1 MIFSMLWASEPELS
15 EPVWALIAKL
25 PKNESVIDSLKT
37 LQFIKSV
44 TPAAGA
50 ARDEAAI
57 TAAWNSL
64 LDPQA
69 IFKLLYCLQIMSS
82 QFMNVALPQRDD
94 ELYDEDMN
102 QEFNAAIEAYGVQRV
117 WKQEFIELGGF
128 THLLNCLE
136 QLNLHEIRS
145 SLELKAIR
153 TLISIIFKFVN
164 HFGEMQQL
172 QEQENR

>member
-1 MIFSMLWASEPELS
+1 MLWASEPELC

-25 PKNESVIDSLKT
+25 PRNESVIDSLKT
-37 LQFIKSV
+37 LEFIKSV

-57 TAAWNSL
+57 TTAWNSL

-102 QEFNAAIEAYGVQRV
+102 QEFNAAIEAYEVQRA
-117 WKQEFIELGGF
+117 WKQKFIGLGGF

>member
-82 QFMNVALPQRDD
+82 
-94 ELYDEDMN
+94 
-102 QEFNAAIEAYGVQRV
+102 
-117 WKQEFIELGGF
+117 
-128 THLLNCLE
+128 
-136 QLNLHEIRS
+136 
-145 SLELKAIR
+145 
-153 TLISIIFKFVN
+153 
-164 HFGEMQQL
+164 
-172 QEQENR
+172 